1 MATIA
6 AVGGLLGI
14 LGHRIIAPKHW
25 PMAIWAFLAFIVW
38 VYVSRYWSPYDDPRE
53 FSNATRFILGVP
65 LYGLF
70 IYALA
75 VQPPRLK
82 RRWAMLLMVM
92 VSVSAIVF
100 LIDFTTGYSVTR
112 LIDPEA
118 WEGDIEKNL
127 GHGVSVLVIS
137 MPSILILWAMNKGSG
152 VWAAATVIVM
162 ASTAFFASG
171 NAAVVLALI
180 ASLFFMAIALRAPK
194 LAIKTIITALMVLIL
209 TAPIIALSAS
219 YVSADMKASLPFS
232 WEWRVETW
240 GYLWDKIGQAP
251 LFGNGFD
258 SLRSFTDTFDTR
270 GFEDLTIVPM
280 HAHNIGLHIWTET
293 GLIGV
298 LLCLFA
304 LHSTGRAVTQAA
316 WLTHPRAIAIA
327 GSLGAI
333 TVMASLSYGAWQDW
347 WLGAIFIAL
356 SLPALIQSPN
366 EASA

>member
-6 AVGGLLGI
+6 AVGGLFGI
-14 LGHRIIAPKHW
+14 LGHRLIAPKHW
-25 PMAIWAFLAFIVW
+25 PMAIWAFLAFILW
-38 VYVSRYWSPYDDPRE
+38 VYVSRYWSAYDDPRE

-65 LYGLF
+65 VYGLF

-127 GHGVSVLVIS
+127 GHGVSVLAITL
-137 MPSILILWAMNKGSG
+137 PSILMLWAVNQGSG
-152 VWAAATVIVM
+152 VWAARTLIVI
-162 ASTAFFASG
+162 AGAAFFASS
-171 NAAVVLALI
+171 NAAVILALI
-180 ASLFFMAIALRAPK
+180 VSLIFMGIALRSPK
-194 LAIKTIITALMVLIL
+194 TAINSIITILMILIL
-209 TAPIIALSAS
+209 FAPFIALSAS
-219 YVSADMKASLPFS
+219 YVGDDMKAALPFS
-232 WEWRVETW
+232 WEWRVESW
-240 GYLWDKIGQAP
+240 GYLWGKIMEAS
-251 LFGNGFD
+251 LFGHGFD

-270 GFEDLTIVPM
+270 GFEDLTIIPM

-293 GLIGV
+293 GLVGV

-304 LHSTGRAVTQAA
+304 LHSAGRAVTRAT
-316 WLTHPRAIAIA
+316 WLTRPRAVAIA

-333 TVMASLSYGAWQDW
+333 TVMANLSYGAWQDW

-356 SLPALIQSPN
+356 SLPALIQTP
-366 EASA
+366 E